1 MGSSF
6 EIIESNQEI
15 KQHNLNSKLDNI
27 KSKYILKIIARNTNQ
42 KQLFKIK
49 KLIEKHKRD

>member
-27 KSKYILKIIARNTNQ
+27 KSKYIKNNSEEYKSKAIT
-42 KQLFKIK
+42 
-49 KLIEKHKRD
+49 

>member
-27 KSKYILKIIARNTNQ
+27 KVNIYHNR
-42 KQLFKIK
+42 
-49 KLIEKHKRD
+49 KLLAIP